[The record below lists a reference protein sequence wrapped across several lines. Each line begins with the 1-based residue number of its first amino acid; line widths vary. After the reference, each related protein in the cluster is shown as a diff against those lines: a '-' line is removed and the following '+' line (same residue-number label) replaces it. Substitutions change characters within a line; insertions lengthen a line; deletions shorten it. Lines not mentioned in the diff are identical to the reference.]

1 MGIYQR
7 SRGLA
12 SWRRRVAALLLVL
25 PGLLLSGFSGVVRA
39 QVPYVPTP
47 MDVVER
53 MLSMAKVG
61 PTDFLIDLGSGDGRL
76 VREAALRFGARG
88 MGIERDPE
96 LIERSTELARRQGVT
111 DKVAFV
117 KQDLFEAD
125 IGDATVLTMYLLPA
139 VNMKLRPRL
148 LSTLKPGTRI
158 VSHDFDLGDWQAD
171 ATAEFYSQLKFGE
184 SGGNSKIFL
193 WIVPADVSGRWGW
206 RLEAGGQ
213 SIDYELRVAQR
224 FQKLDV
230 AVRVAGQDRKVDQV
244 ELRGDTLSFT
254 ILADIKGSPVRQQF
268 KGRIGGDA
276 IEGTVASKGARMQ
289 GAAEWSAARTERGF
303 RSAADADPRGA
314 ALTAASMNHA
324 AMAAASTR

>member
-1 MGIYQR
+1 VGIYQR

-12 SWRRRVAALLLVL
+12 SCRRRAVALLLIL
-25 PGLLLSGFSGVVRA
+25 PSLLLSGLSAVARA

-61 PTDFLIDLGSGDGRL
+61 PADFLIDLGSGDGRL

-96 LIERSTELARRQGVT
+96 LIERSNELARRQGVT

-117 KQDLFEAD
+117 KQDLFDAD
-125 IGDATVLTMYLLPA
+125 IRDATVLTMYLLPA

-171 ATAEFYSQLKFGE
+171 ETAEFYSELKYGA

-206 RLEAGGQ
+206 RLDVGGQ

-230 AVRVAGQDRKVDQV
+230 GVRMAGQDRKVEQI
-244 ELRGDTLSFT
+244 ELRGDALSFT
-254 ILADIKGSPVRQQF
+254 VVTEIKGSPVRQQF
-268 KGRIGGDA
+268 TGRIGGDA
-276 IEGTVASKGARMQ
+276 IEGAVASKGARMQ
-289 GAAEWSAARTERGF
+289 GAAEWSAVRLERGF
-303 RSAADADPRGA
+303 RSAADVDPREA
-314 ALTAASMNHA
+314 ASTNPSTNHAAVAAASM
-324 AMAAASTR
+324 R

>member
-12 SWRRRVAALLLVL
+12 SWRRRAVARLLILTS
-25 PGLLLSGFSGVVRA
+25 LLLSGFLGVARA

-117 KQDLFEAD
+117 KQDLFEAE
-125 IGDATVLTMYLLPA
+125 IGDASVLTMYLLPA

-148 LSTLKPGTRI
+148 LATLKPGTRI

-171 ATAEFYSQLKFGE
+171 ETAEFYSELKYGE
-184 SGGNSKIFL
+184 SGGNSKVFL
-193 WIVPADVSGRWGW
+193 WIVPADVSGRWTW
-206 RLEAGGQ
+206 RLEVGGQ
-213 SIDYELRVAQR
+213 PIDYELRVAQR

-230 AVRVAGQDRKVDQV
+230 VVRVAGQERKVEQV
-244 ELRGDTLSFT
+244 ELRGDALKFSV
-254 ILADIKGSPVRQQF
+254 LADIKGSPVRQRF
-268 KGRIGGDA
+268 EGRIGGDG
-276 IEGTVASKGARMQ
+276 IEGTVASKGPRMQ
-289 GAAEWSAARTERGF
+289 GAAEWSAVRTERGF
-303 RSAADADPRGA
+303 RSAADTDPRGVVP
-314 ALTAASMNHA
+314 TDPSMNHA
-324 AMAAASTR
+324 AVAAASTR